1 MQPSKVLR
9 SRARCCVVQTELQY
23 TTSHVSGK
31 GELSR
36 GAWRR
41 KRKACLRSV
50 HSSKVLP
57 NRARRCNPL
66 TGFRASRRS
75 ILYGLACC
83 VVCCLACCLACRLA
97 CCLAVVAVSGA
108 VALCCPP
115 GAAACVVALLPQRGQ
130 RVWAH
135 NLMSGHSQRERWL
148 IER

>member
-31 GELSR
+31 VELSR
-36 GAWRR
+36 GARRR

-57 NRARRCNPL
+57 GMQLGVLLGGGGGVRC
-66 TGFRASRRS
+66 
-75 ILYGLACC
+75 
-83 VVCCLACCLACRLA
+83 CRLM
-97 CCLAVVAVSGA
+97 LS
-108 VALCCPP
+108 P

-135 NLMSGHSQRERWL
+135 NLMSGHSQRERDG
-148 IER
+148 

>member
-36 GAWRR
+36 GARRR

-57 NRARRCNPL
+57 GMQLGVLLGGGGGVRC
-66 TGFRASRRS
+66 
-75 ILYGLACC
+75 
-83 VVCCLACCLACRLA
+83 CRL
-97 CCLAVVAVSGA
+97 V
-108 VALCCPP
+108 PP
-115 GAAACVVALLPQRGQ
+115 HVVALLPQRGQ

-135 NLMSGHSQRERWL
+135 NLMSGHSQRERDG
-148 IER
+148 